1 MSDEIMKN
9 RWAFDL
15 EKQLFPQIK
24 EIAMEKFKDE
34 YPGVSI
40 VSDELDEDILGEI
53 E

>member
-1 MSDEIMKN
+1 MKN

-24 EIAMEKFKDE
+24 ETAMEKFKDE

-40 VSDELDEDILGEI
+40 VSDGLDKDRLEEI

>member
-9 RWAFDL
+9 RWTFDL

-24 EIAMEKFKDE
+24 EMTMEKFKDE
-34 YPGVSI
+34 YPSLSI
-40 VSDELDEDILGEI
+40 VSDELDKDSLGEI

>member
-1 MSDEIMKN
+1 MKN
-9 RWAFDL
+9 HWAFDL

-24 EIAMEKFKDE
+24 EMAMEKFKDE

-40 VSDELDEDILGEI
+40 VSDESDKDSLGEI

>member
-15 EKQLFPQIK
+15 EKQLFPRIK
-24 EIAMEKFKDE
+24 ETAMEKFKDE
-34 YPGVSI
+34 YPNLSI
-40 VSDELDEDILGEI
+40 TSDESDKDRLGEV